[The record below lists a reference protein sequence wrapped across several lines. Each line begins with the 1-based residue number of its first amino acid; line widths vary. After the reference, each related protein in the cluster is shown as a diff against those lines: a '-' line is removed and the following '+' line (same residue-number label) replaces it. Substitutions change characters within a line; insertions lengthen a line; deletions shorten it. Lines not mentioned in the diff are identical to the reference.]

1 MRCGG
6 LWLDFAATGKVL
18 SSMHGGALEL
28 ADQAARAAQA
38 AVDTSA
44 TGLACPVCFQHL
56 SRMHAGGTTVEVD
69 RCDEH
74 GTWFDRN
81 ELREA
86 AEQVAG
92 RRSAAAPGAAASV
105 AAAGDGEYSLLNDP
119 RFSGC
124 FGDDDEDY
132 DEGDGIGES
141 VALAGAFVLFDVLLS
156 FLDS

>member
-18 SSMHGGALEL
+18 SSMHDGALEL
-28 ADQAARAAQA
+28 ADQAASSAEA

-44 TGLACPVCFQHL
+44 TGLACPVCFEHL
-56 SRMHAGGTTVEVD
+56 SRMHVGGTTVEVD

-86 AEQVAG
+86 AEQVAK
-92 RRSAAAPGAAASV
+92 RRGKAAPGAASAV
-105 AAAGDGEYSLLNDP
+105 AAAGDGEYSLVDDP
-119 RFSGC
+119 RFASC
-124 FGDDDEDY
+124 FDDEW
-132 DEGDGIGES
+132 DEGEHEVAES